1 MTRTTGHLT
10 REEER
15 VLRAIASGA
24 DGTDRQRAQ
33 AILSWASDP
42 DLDRAAQA
50 SGLRLAQVR
59 YWVAAFQRSRLGIF
73 PQALMARERG
83 QPALPAPHDGP
94 AQAAEPRGEP
104 HKGDA
109 GVAVKKKARPR
120 RPRIRATDPMAEAL
134 YKILAFHFARLKKLE
149 GAAFEADEEAVH
161 DMRVSIRRLRAALRI
176 ARPFF
181 RRKVLRP
188 LQAEMQTTAQAL
200 GAVRDLDVILTH
212 ALRYAERQSAGED
225 GLKGWSAALQTRRA
239 DAHRALQGHLAAKRF
254 VRFRK
259 NFEAFLWEA
268 KGAARAK
275 TDSPV
280 GPYADPGGLAAT
292 PDAPRVRDVIP
303 VAIWTQYGTVRAY
316 EALPKPSIEALHA
329 LRIEIKRFRYLL
341 EFFESVLGK
350 RARPMI
356 EFAIRT
362 QDHLGRLHDTWVAAG
377 MLRTYVAGEV
387 LSQGGDLTRVAAY
400 LSELQAET
408 ETLRTTFPEI
418 WQEFIGRPFRVRLAK
433 LLSRM

>member
-1 MTRTTGHLT
+1 MTRTTRHLT
-10 REEER
+10 REEDR

-33 AILSWASDP
+33 AILHWASDP

-73 PQALMARERG
+73 PQTLTTREGG
-83 QPALPAPHDGP
+83 QPAPPGRDDSV
-94 AQAAEPRGEP
+94 AQATEPTSDP
-104 HKGDA
+104 HAGDVGA
-109 GVAVKKKARPR
+109 TVRKKPRPR
-120 RPRIRATDPMAEAL
+120 RPRIRATDPMAEAFC
-134 YKILAFHFARLKKLE
+134 KILAFHFSRLKKLE
-149 GAAFEADEEAVH
+149 GAASEADEEAVH

-181 RRKVLRP
+181 RRKTLRP
-188 LQAEMQTTAQAL
+188 LQADMQTTAQAL

-212 ALRYAERQSAGED
+212 ALGYAERQAAGED
-225 GLKGWSAALQTRRA
+225 GLKGWVAALQARRA
-239 DAHRALQGHLAAKRF
+239 DAHQALQGHLAAKRF

-259 NFEAFLWEA
+259 NFEAFLSEA
-268 KGAARAK
+268 KVAAKAE
-275 TDSPV
+275 TDSLV
-280 GPYADPGGLAAT
+280 GPDADSGGLAAT
-292 PDAPRVRDVIP
+292 PDGPRVRDVIP

-316 EALPKPSIEALHA
+316 EALQKPSIEELHA

-341 EFFESVLGK
+341 EFFEGVLGK
-350 RARPMI
+350 RSRPMI
-356 EFAIRT
+356 EFTIRT

-387 LSQGGDLTRVAAY
+387 LALGGDLTRVAAY
-400 LSELQAET
+400 LSELQTET
-408 ETLRTTFPEI
+408 ETLRTTFPDT
-418 WQEFIGRPFRVRLAK
+418 WQELVGRPFRLRLAK
-433 LLSRM
+433 LLSRV